1 MSLESALDEERRE
14 VMDLLEGRSS
24 QNRAPTASQIGR
36 TSSPAPQ
43 IRSMLDVG
51 GPSTSRR
58 GSAASQSKGVTSLP
72 QRSGPPSG
80 IRSMLDP
87 LNPPPVR
94 ITHSTTTSP
103 TETSPPAGSL
113 HRTQSDAASH
123 PPGGRPRAGSN
134 KDRHFQSNYQFDVLP
149 TVQGQALPKR
159 VTQGGK
165 KQLQRNAMA
174 SIMQGQELDPLPRSR
189 DRGRHNSTAGI
200 LGGTSHSP
208 SSRLS
213 NRSQSPG
220 GSMLNTNSFNLMP
233 TPGKFVTDGG
243 KVIDLNSAYRRLSD
257 ANLLKSGGN
266 LSSLPSK
273 NPTERAR
280 VGSGEVLSPTGEV
293 RLQKDYYD
301 DEEAL
306 QTSEEEHSSD
316 EDGWGVR
323 GVRGRRRSRRKKGA
337 TENEETENDTA
348 ASSGPIGMGR
358 SSGPRMVKSLMAAAE
373 EERKCF
379 VLILLIIYFLPYN
392 YLYIYIYIFITTHYR
407 PEYLFKLQSQIFA
420 RTCPHGHW
428 SRRREATFEEA
439 WNSSQY

>member
-14 VMDLLEGRSS
+14 VMNLLEGRPS
-24 QNRAPTASQIGR
+24 QIRAPAVSQTGR

-43 IRSMLDVG
+43 IRSMLDIG

-58 GSAASQSKGVTSLP
+58 GSTASQTLGSPSLP
-72 QRSGPPSG
+72 QRGGPSPG

-87 LNPPPVR
+87 LNPPPIR
-94 ITHSTTTSP
+94 TTHSSTTSP
-103 TETSPPAGSL
+103 TEPSPPAGPL

-123 PPGGRPRAGSN
+123 PPGGRPRAGSD
-134 KDRHFQSNYQFDVLP
+134 KDKHFQANYQFDITP
-149 TVQGQALPKR
+149 IVQGQALPKR

-174 SIMQGQELDPLPRSR
+174 SVMQGQGLDPLPKPR
-189 DRGRHNSTAGI
+189 DQGRHNSTAGI
-200 LGGTSHSP
+200 LGAKSHSP
-208 SSRLS
+208 SPRLK

-266 LSSLPSK
+266 LSSLPSR
-273 NPTERAR
+273 NPTQRAR

-293 RLQKDYYD
+293 RLQKDFYD
-301 DEEAL
+301 DEDAL

-316 EDGWGVR
+316 EDGWGAR
-323 GVRGRRRSRRKKGA
+323 GARGRRRSRRKKGVGGSA
-337 TENEETENDTA
+337 ENEESDNDTSV
-348 ASSGPIGMGR
+348 SSGPIGMGR

-373 EERKCF
+373 EERKCSF
-379 VLILLIIYFLPYN
+379 SFFLIIDL
-392 YLYIYIYIFITTHYR
+392 
-407 PEYLFKLQSQIFA
+407 
-420 RTCPHGHW
+420 
-428 SRRREATFEEA
+428 
-439 WNSSQY
+439 